1 MYLKEIQLFMSRA
14 YGPGSYDPAYEKQG
28 LDYPISYV
36 RWTENRNMSE
46 FLRLAAEQQVEL
58 QPLITHVFPL
68 EDAPAAYRTIMDPGT
83 SSLAVLLKYPAPDAI
98 RFEPK
103 RRVDLATPGE
113 SGKAG
118 LGAALVGSGGLARWA
133 HLPNLK
139 KIPHV
144 SLRAVHSASGARGK
158 SYALRFGAAYCA
170 TDYEEI
176 LRDPEID
183 LVLITS
189 RNQHH
194 APQAIGA
201 LRAGKHVFVE
211 KPMALTEQECR
222 DLCAAVEETG
232 KQLTVGFNRRF
243 APFYIELKKR
253 LAGRSGPAVLQCR
266 VNSPGISGAYW
277 MADPAIGGAILGEAC
292 HFVDLMYWL
301 LDSEPLAV
309 CAFSLP
315 TGRKDPIGENNLA
328 ASFRFADGS
337 IGNLTYCTI
346 GSKTSGGERVEA
358 YAQGMGAITENFK
371 RLTLHGAIS
380 RSSRRLWAEKGYAR
394 QLEQFIDGIRRGA
407 PPSITVRDGARA
419 TLGCLKMLE
428 SARTLEPRALDLD
441 ALLS

>member
-1 MYLKEIQLFMSRA
+1 
-14 YGPGSYDPAYEKQG
+14 
-28 LDYPISYV
+28 
-36 RWTENRNMSE
+36 MSE

-68 EDAPAAYRTIMDPGT
+68 EDAPAAYQTIMDPGT

-98 RFEPK
+98 PFQPR
-103 RRVDLATPGE
+103 RRVDLASPGQ

-118 LGAALVGSGGLARWA
+118 LGAALVGSGGLARWV

-211 KPMALTEQECR
+211 KA
-222 DLCAAVEETG
+222 
-232 KQLTVGFNRRF
+232 
-243 APFYIELKKR
+243 
-253 LAGRSGPAVLQCR
+253 R
-266 VNSPGISGAYW
+266 VPGA
-277 MADPAIGGAILGEAC
+277 
-292 HFVDLMYWL
+292 
-301 LDSEPLAV
+301 
-309 CAFSLP
+309 
-315 TGRKDPIGENNLA
+315 
-328 ASFRFADGS
+328 
-337 IGNLTYCTI
+337 
-346 GSKTSGGERVEA
+346 TS
-358 YAQGMGAITENFK
+358 
-371 RLTLHGAIS
+371 
-380 RSSRRLWAEKGYAR
+380 
-394 QLEQFIDGIRRGA
+394 
-407 PPSITVRDGARA
+407 
-419 TLGCLKMLE
+419 
-428 SARTLEPRALDLD
+428 
-441 ALLS
+441 